1 MRCGGVGVDGYTL
14 DTAGGMWEVLQVAKC
29 GSCSGQLHRIGKN
42 AAEALWFVSCQE
54 GRGRMR

>member
-1 MRCGGVGVDGYTL
+1 MDGYTL

-29 GSCSGQLHRIGKN
+29 GSCSGQFHRIGKN